1 MEDFNLYEENEQLD
15 NRLRNLEAEQFL
27 VAAMIVD
34 ESVVDNAMAML
45 TKDDFSSQQYAEIF
59 DCIAYLKQVNKQIDV
74 VSVYDEL
81 VKRGLGD
88 SIDITFLSDLTVN
101 LVSSKYAP
109 THAKIIKEKSALR
122 KLRGISQDI
131 IERCNRGADEVSD
144 LVNAAQSDIFGLLKD
159 NGSNDFTPIDE
170 VMLTIYNKLETLQ
183 NTKGNLTGIDTGFVD
198 LNRVTSG
205 LQRSDLILLA
215 ARPAMGKTSF
225 ALNIAVNAANAGS
238 KVALFSLEMSKEQY
252 IQRILSMESL
262 IENSKFR
269 TGDLDDDDWMKLTN
283 CMSKMNDMRI
293 YVDDTASISMFD
305 LAAKCRRQK
314 LDEGL
319 DLIVVDYLQLM
330 TYGGRQESRQQEISN
345 ISRSLKALARE
356 LDCPV
361 LALSQL
367 SRAPEQ
373 RPDHRPLLSDL
384 RESGAIEQDAD
395 IVMMMYRDDYYTKE
409 ESEKKGITEIILAK
423 HRNGPIGTVELVFVD
438 RLTKF
443 TDKPFGYDDG
453 GGFEM

>member
-1 MEDFNLYEENEQLD
+1 MEDFNLYEENEKLD

-27 VAAMIVD
+27 VAAMMVD
-34 ESVVDNAMAML
+34 ETVVDNAMAVLM
-45 TKDDFSSQQYAEIF
+45 KEDFSSQQYSEIF
-59 DCIAYLKQVNKQIDV
+59 DCISYLKQVNKQIDV
-74 VSVYDEL
+74 ISVSDEL

-88 SIDITFLSDLTVN
+88 SIDITFLSDLTLN
-101 LVSSKYAP
+101 LVSTKYAP

-131 IERCNRGADEVSD
+131 MDRCNKGSDEVTD

-170 VMLTIYNKLETLQ
+170 VMLTIYNKLEALQ
-183 NTKGNLTGIDTGFVD
+183 STKGNITGIDTGFTE
-198 LNRVTSG
+198 LNRVTAG

-225 ALNIAVNAANAGS
+225 ALNIAINAAYANF

-269 TGDLDDDDWMKLTN
+269 TGDLDDDDWLKLTN
-283 CMSKMNDMRI
+283 CMSKMNEMSV

-330 TYGGRQESRQQEISN
+330 TYGGKQESRQQEISS

-373 RPDHRPLLSDL
+373 RPDHRPMLSDL

-409 ESEKKGITEIILAK
+409 ESEKKGITEIILSK
-423 HRNGPIGTVELVFVD
+423 HRNGPIGTIELVFVD
-438 RLTKF
+438 KLTKF
-443 TDKPFGYDDG
+443 TDLPVGYGESDFD
-453 GGFEM
+453 M

>member
-1 MEDFNLYEENEQLD
+1 MEDFNLYEENEKLD

-27 VAAMIVD
+27 VAAMMVD
-34 ESVVDNAMAML
+34 ETVVDNAMAVLM
-45 TKDDFSSQQYAEIF
+45 KEDFSSQQYSEIF
-59 DCIAYLKQVNKQIDV
+59 DCICYLKQVNKQIDV
-74 VSVYDEL
+74 ISVSDEL

-88 SIDITFLSDLTVN
+88 SIDITFLSDLTLN
-101 LVSSKYAP
+101 LVSTKYAP

-131 IERCNRGADEVSD
+131 MDRCNKGSDEVTD

-183 NTKGNLTGIDTGFVD
+183 STKGNITGIDTGFTE
-198 LNRVTSG
+198 LNRVTAG

-225 ALNIAVNAANAGS
+225 ALNIAINAAYANF

-269 TGDLDDDDWMKLTN
+269 TGDLDDDDWLKLTN
-283 CMSKMNDMRI
+283 CMSKMNEMSV

-330 TYGGRQESRQQEISN
+330 TYGGKQESRQQEISS

-373 RPDHRPLLSDL
+373 RPDHRPMLSDL

-409 ESEKKGITEIILAK
+409 ESEKKGITEIILSK
-423 HRNGPIGTVELVFVD
+423 HRNGPIGTIELVFVD
-438 RLTKF
+438 KLTKF
-443 TDKPFGYDDG
+443 TDLPVGYGESDFD
-453 GGFEM
+453 M

>member
-34 ESVVDNAMAML
+34 DTVVDNAMAVL
-45 TKDDFSSQQYAEIF
+45 IKEDFSSQQYAEIF
-59 DCIAYLKQVNKQIDV
+59 DCISYLKQVNKQIDV

-88 SIDITFLSDLTVN
+88 SIDITFLSDLTLN

-131 IERCNRGADEVSD
+131 IERCNKGSDEVAD

-170 VMLTIYNKLETLQ
+170 VMLTIYNKLESLQ
-183 NTKGNLTGIDTGFVD
+183 NTKGNLTGIDTGFTE
-198 LNRVTSG
+198 LNRVTAG

-225 ALNIAVNAANAGS
+225 ALNIAINAASSGF

-283 CMSKMNDMRI
+283 CMSKMNDMSV

-373 RPDHRPLLSDL
+373 RPDHRPMLSDL

-409 ESEKKGITEIILAK
+409 ESEKKGITEIILSK

-438 RLTKF
+438 KLTKF
-443 TDKPFGYDDG
+443 TDLPVGYGESDFD
-453 GGFEM
+453 M

>member
-1 MEDFNLYEENEQLD
+1 MEDFNLYEENEKLD

-27 VAAMIVD
+27 VAAMMVD
-34 ESVVDNAMAML
+34 ETVVDNAMAVLM
-45 TKDDFSSQQYAEIF
+45 KEDFSSQQYAEIF
-59 DCIAYLKQVNKQIDV
+59 DCICYLKQVNKQIDV
-74 VSVYDEL
+74 ISVSDEL

-88 SIDITFLSDLTVN
+88 SIDITFLSDLTLN
-101 LVSSKYAP
+101 LVSTKYAP

-131 IERCNRGADEVSD
+131 MDRCNKGSDEVTD

-170 VMLTIYNKLETLQ
+170 VMLTIYNKLEALQ
-183 NTKGNLTGIDTGFVD
+183 STKGNITGIDTGFTE
-198 LNRVTSG
+198 LNRVTAG

-225 ALNIAVNAANAGS
+225 ALNIAINAAYANF

-269 TGDLDDDDWMKLTN
+269 TGDLDDDDWLKLTN
-283 CMSKMNDMRI
+283 CMSKMNEMSV

-330 TYGGRQESRQQEISN
+330 TYGGKQESRQQEISS

-373 RPDHRPLLSDL
+373 RPDHRPMLSDL

-409 ESEKKGITEIILAK
+409 ESEKKGITEIILSK
-423 HRNGPIGTVELVFVD
+423 HRNGPIGTIELVFVD
-438 RLTKF
+438 KLTKF
-443 TDKPFGYDDG
+443 TDLPVGYGESDFD
-453 GGFEM
+453 M